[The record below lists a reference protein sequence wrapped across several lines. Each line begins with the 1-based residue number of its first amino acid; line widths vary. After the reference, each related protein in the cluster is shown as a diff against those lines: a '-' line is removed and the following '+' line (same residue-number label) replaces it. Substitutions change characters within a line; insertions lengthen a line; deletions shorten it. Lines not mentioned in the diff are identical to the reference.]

1 MAKVMTYAQA
11 LEIAIGLTEG
21 EVKERLEALKGQLAK
36 RNASTGE
43 RKPTKAQKENE
54 VLKAHILEMLVGEP
68 EGMAPTEVANAL
80 HLGVQKVTPQLT
92 KLVAE
97 GKAVK
102 QTKGKKVLY
111 LAVENAPAEDA
122 EVEVEEVAE

>member
-1 MAKVMTYAQA
+1 MAKIMTYAQA

-21 EVKERLEALKGQLAK
+21 EAKERLVALKGQLAK

-43 RKPTKAQKENE
+43 RKPTKAQRDNE

-68 EGMAPTEVANAL
+68 EGMAPTEVANAM

-111 LAVENAPAEDA
+111 LAVENAPAEVEA
-122 EVEVEEVAE
+122 EAEEVAE